1 MNSPVQVPC
10 LPVKP
15 GLHKHK
21 YPPNVSLHRELLP
34 QVCLPKAH
42 SSTSKVREK
51 TNKDADN
58 AISEAI
64 FKIGVE

>member
-10 LPVKP
+10 FPVKP

-21 YPPNVSLHRELLP
+21 YPPTVPLHRELLP

-42 SSTSKVREK
+42 SSTSEVREK
-51 TNKDADN
+51 TNKHEDN
-58 AISEAI
+58 AISKVI
-64 FKIGVE
+64 LNLVKK